1 MQVPFVACSGAPV
14 CKNRVYLPRGTL
26 AAELA
31 DTICGVCQHGVVR
44 KLALRCE
51 RLITLQ
57 IAAFSPCSRR
67 LC

>member
-1 MQVPFVACSGAPV
+1 MACSGAPV

-31 DTICGVCQHGVVR
+31 DTTCRVCQHGVVR

-51 RLITLQ
+51 RFDNL
-57 IAAFSPCSRR
+57 
-67 LC
+67 